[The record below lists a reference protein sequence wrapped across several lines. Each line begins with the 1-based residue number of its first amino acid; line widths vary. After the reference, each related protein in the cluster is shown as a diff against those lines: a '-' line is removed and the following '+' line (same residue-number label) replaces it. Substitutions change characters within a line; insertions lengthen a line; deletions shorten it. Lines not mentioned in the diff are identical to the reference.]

1 MIRAVRQLRV
11 ASDKVNRVAGIHY
24 KVLGRKTD
32 TELQSFLFPARGEGE
47 DNLTR
52 FQFPV
57 KDRYKYNANA
67 ICTTEEEFPPFNCP
81 R

>member
-47 DNLTR
+47 DNLTDKVSISR
-52 FQFPV
+52 QGSIQVQCNLYDGGGVSTF
-57 KDRYKYNANA
+57 
-67 ICTTEEEFPPFNCP
+67 
-81 R
+81 

>member
-47 DNLTR
+47 DNLTDKVSISR
-52 FQFPV
+52 QGSIQVQCQCNLHDGGGVSTF
-57 KDRYKYNANA
+57 
-67 ICTTEEEFPPFNCP
+67 
-81 R
+81 

>member
-1 MIRAVRQLRV
+1 MIRAVRV

-47 DNLTR
+47 DNLTDKVSISR
-52 FQFPV
+52 QGSIQVQCNLYDGGGVSTF
-57 KDRYKYNANA
+57 
-67 ICTTEEEFPPFNCP
+67 
-81 R
+81 

>member
-47 DNLTR
+47 DNLTDKVSISR
-52 FQFPV
+52 QGSIQVQCQCNLYDGRRVSTF
-57 KDRYKYNANA
+57 
-67 ICTTEEEFPPFNCP
+67 
-81 R
+81 

>member
-11 ASDKVNRVAGIHY
+11 ASDKVNRVADIHY

-47 DNLTR
+47 DNLTDKVSISR
-52 FQFPV
+52 QGSIQVQCNLYDGGGVSTF
-57 KDRYKYNANA
+57 
-67 ICTTEEEFPPFNCP
+67 
-81 R
+81 

>member
-47 DNLTR
+47 DNLTDKVSISR
-52 FQFPV
+52 QGSIQVQCQCNLYDGGEVSTF
-57 KDRYKYNANA
+57 
-67 ICTTEEEFPPFNCP
+67 
-81 R
+81 